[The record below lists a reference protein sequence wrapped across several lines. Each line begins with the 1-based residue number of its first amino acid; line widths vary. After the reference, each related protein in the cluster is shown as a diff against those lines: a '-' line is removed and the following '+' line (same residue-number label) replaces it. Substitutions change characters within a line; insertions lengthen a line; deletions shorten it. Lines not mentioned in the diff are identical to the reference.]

1 MKIEQKN
8 SPNRL
13 FAAAKSFVAFVLG
26 VLVIFGNTATAQV
39 TDLSVFRPSKGV
51 WYTQGQEPNS
61 GFSAIKMGSSSDV
74 LVPADYD
81 GDGTIDSAVWDRE
94 NATWQILKSTNGKVD
109 TIAFSGTEVG
119 TKYSQNDIP
128 VSADFDGDGRADL
141 AVWRPSTGFWYVLT
155 SSSGFEDSQR
165 LSFCWGQAGDVPV
178 PADYDGDG
186 RSDYAVFR
194 PSDNRWY
201 IFESR
206 SQTWSAPAFGQQG
219 DLLVPADYTGDG
231 KADLAVYR
239 NGTWTVF
246 DVATGETDTFEFGFA
261 DALPVPADYDGD
273 GVTDFAIWRDGTW
286 YIYDSGVPRLRS
298 MRFGNTGDI
307 PLNFLQARP
316 TQ

>member
-1 MKIEQKN
+1 MKIEQKTF
-8 SPNRL
+8 PYRP
-13 FAAAKSFVAFVLG
+13 FAAAKSFVAFALG
-26 VLVIFGNTATAQV
+26 ALFIFANTANAQV
-39 TDLSVFRPSKGV
+39 ADLSVFRPSKGV
-51 WYTQGQEPNS
+51 WYSQGQEPNS

-81 GDGTIDSAVWDRE
+81 GDGTIDPAVWNRE
-94 NATWQILKSTNGKVD
+94 NATWQILKSFDGELD
-109 TIAFSGTEVG
+109 SIAFSETQVG
-119 TKYSQNDIP
+119 PKDSQNDIP

-141 AVWRPSTGFWYVLT
+141 AVWRPSNGFWYVLT
-155 SSSGFEDSQR
+155 ASSGFEESQS

-194 PSDNRWY
+194 PSDSRWY

-206 SQTWSAPAFGQQG
+206 SQMWSARSFGQKG

-231 KADLAVYR
+231 RADLAVYR
-239 NGTWTVF
+239 KGTWTVL
-246 DVATGETDTFEFGFA
+246 DVATGEVDMFEFGFA

-307 PLNFLQARP
+307 PLNFLKVRP
-316 TQ
+316 SE